1 LSARTQQ
8 ALEEASIRT
17 IGGLVRKK
25 KDDILALDGIGP
37 KGVEEIEELL
47 AKMDLTLEA

>member
-1 LSARTQQ
+1 
-8 ALEEASIRT
+8 
-17 IGGLVRKK
+17 VRKK

-47 AKMDLTLEA
+47 TSMNLAFNE